1 MANEMP
7 DVNRFTGLTRKVMEY
22 SECFAEL
29 VAKLKTPGFS
39 EADWRPIETLVDV
52 AHFERVGV
60 FLTQQVETIDW
71 ATYKKYI
78 GQYGAATR
86 WEGTLRR
93 ITEGPGVVVQ
103 ELEERNTR
111 DGITDIANTVM
122 IYAFNSEGKLGH
134 LDVYV
139 NPMGKRPS
147 A

>member
-7 DVNRFTGLTRKVMEY
+7 DVKQFTGLTRKVMEY
-22 SECFAEL
+22 SAHFAEL
-29 VAKLKTPGFS
+29 VAKLKKPGFS
-39 EADWRPIETLVDV
+39 DADWKPIETLVDV
-52 AHFERVGV
+52 ANFERVGV

-71 ATYKKYI
+71 ATYKTYI
-78 GQYGAATR
+78 GQYGAATQ

-93 ITEGPGVVVQ
+93 ITEGPGVVIQ

-111 DGITDIANTVM
+111 GGITDIANTVM
-122 IYAFNSEGKLGH
+122 IYAFNSEGKLSH

-139 NPMGKRPS
+139 NHMGKRPG